1 MDSYEESNVPFLQ
14 DLKDVSIERGLTRET
29 PVSKSKKLLWLTFCA
44 FVLIVSNAFTFYGAR
59 VYRHSQLDRVCTAH
73 TSQTWSPVEQDVEI
87 HYNSRRFNA
96 SFYKESIY
104 RQPAS
109 PEVDAAWEELGTE
122 LKGIVLSVDEAKRS
136 GLELDRVMVGEDYGG
151 PGYVAFVEVTHQIHC
166 LNLLRRGLWFNYEY
180 YMSNNIAEFA
190 DGESIVKLHIGHCLD
205 TLRQALMCS
214 SDTGLLPFVWVGN
227 PPKQFPD
234 FFREHK
240 CRNFEPILD
249 FAKRREVKALEHMK
263 AVPHKGALILDDF
276 P

>member
-14 DLKDVSIERGLTRET
+14 DLKDDSIERAQTREK
-29 PVSKSKKLLWLTFCA
+29 PVSISKKLVWWTFCA
-44 FVLIVSNAFTFYGAR
+44 LVLVVSNAFTFYGAR

-73 TSQTWSPVEQDVEI
+73 TSQSWSPVEQDVDI

-96 SFYKESIY
+96 SFYTESIY

-122 LKGIVLSVDEAKRS
+122 LKGIVLSVDEAKKS

-180 YMSNNIAEFA
+180 YQSHNIGEFA
-190 DGESIVKLHIGHCLD
+190 DGDRIVKLHIGHCLD

>member
-1 MDSYEESNVPFLQ
+1 MDSYEESNVPFLL
-14 DLKDVSIERGLTRET
+14 DLKDDSTERSIIREK
-29 PVSKSKKLLWLTFCA
+29 PVWNSKRLLWWTFCA
-44 FVLIVSNAFTFYGAR
+44 MVLVVSNAFTFYGAR

-73 TSQTWSPVEQDVEI
+73 TSQNWSPVEQDVNI
-87 HYNSRRFNA
+87 HYSSTRFNA

-104 RQPAS
+104 RQAAS

-122 LKGIVLSVDEAKRS
+122 LKGVVLTVDEAKKS

-180 YMSNNIAEFA
+180 YQSHSIGEFA
-190 DGESIVKLHIGHCLD
+190 DGDRIVKLHIGHCLD

-240 CRNFEPILD
+240 CRNFEPILE

>member
-14 DLKDVSIERGLTRET
+14 DLKDDSIEKGLTRET
-29 PVSKSKKLLWLTFCA
+29 PVLKSKKLVWLTFCA

-73 TSQTWSPVEQDVEI
+73 TSQSWSPVEQDVEI
-87 HYNSRRFNA
+87 QYNSRRFNA

-104 RQPAS
+104 RQTAS

-240 CRNFEPILD
+240 CRNFEPILE